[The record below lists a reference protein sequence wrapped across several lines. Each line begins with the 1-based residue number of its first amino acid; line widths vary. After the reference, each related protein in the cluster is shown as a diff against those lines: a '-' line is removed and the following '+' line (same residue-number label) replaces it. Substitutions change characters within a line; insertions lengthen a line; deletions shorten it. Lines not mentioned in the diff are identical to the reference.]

1 MAFYD
6 TIALIEKYLGNKR
19 NIHDILKSSRYFVV
33 IDFKYNKGGDDME
46 YILQTDN
53 LSKVYGAKTV
63 LDHVSI
69 HVPKKSIYG
78 LVGKNGAGKTT
89 LMRIIC
95 GLTQQSEG
103 SYTLL
108 GKSNDDAVRNNM
120 GMLIE
125 KPGIFEHMTA
135 LENLRYFSLMFGI
148 QSQDHHR
155 ILEMVGLQ
163 NAGKKKA
170 RQFSLGMKQRLGI
183 AISLLGNPDFLILDE
198 PINGLDPEGVYE
210 MRKMLETLNREH
222 GTTIMI
228 ASHILSE
235 LYKLATDYAII
246 DGGCLID
253 EFSKETLERACSS
266 GVQVT
271 VEPEYLQDAKTLI
284 ASRYPDVKCEVLSN
298 QSLRLE
304 EKINPADLNQFLVE
318 NKVRVCGLGT
328 NEEDIEKF
336 FVEKLSGGRAV

>member
-1 MAFYD
+1 MD
-6 TIALIEKYLGNKR
+6 
-19 NIHDILKSSRYFVV
+19 
-33 IDFKYNKGGDDME
+33 

-53 LSKVYGAKTV
+53 LSKIYGAKTV
-63 LDHVSI
+63 LNHVSI

-95 GLTQQSEG
+95 GLAQQSEG

-108 GKSNDDAVRNNM
+108 GKSNDAAVRQHM

-125 KPGIFEHMTA
+125 KPVIYEHMTA
-135 LENLRYFSLMFGI
+135 LENLRYSSLLFGLP
-148 QSQDHHR
+148 SQDYNK

-210 MRKMLETLNREH
+210 MRKMLEMLNHEH

-253 EFSKETLERACSS
+253 EFSKETLESACSS

-271 VEPEYLQDAKTLI
+271 VEPESLQNAKTLI
-284 ASRYPDVKCEVLSN
+284 ASRYPDVRCEVLSN
-298 QSLRLE
+298 QILRLY

-318 NKVRVCGLGT
+318 NKVRVCGLGA
-328 NEEDIEKF
+328 NDEDIERF
-336 FVEKLSGGRAV
+336 FVEKLSGGHAV

>member
-1 MAFYD
+1 
-6 TIALIEKYLGNKR
+6 
-19 NIHDILKSSRYFVV
+19 
-33 IDFKYNKGGDDME
+33 ME

-53 LSKVYGAKTV
+53 LSKVYGTKTV
-63 LDHVSI
+63 LNHVSI

-108 GKSNDDAVRNNM
+108 GKSNDDAARNNM
-120 GMLIE
+120 GVLIE
-125 KPGIFEHMTA
+125 KPGIYEHMTA
-135 LENLRYFSLMFGI
+135 LENLRYFSLLFGL
-148 QSQDHHR
+148 QSQDHHK

-210 MRKMLETLNREH
+210 MRKMLATLNREH

-235 LYKLATDYAII
+235 LHKLATDYAII

-253 EFSKETLERACSS
+253 EFSKETLERACRLRWNRNPCKTPKHLLPPAILTS
-266 GVQVT
+266 GV
-271 VEPEYLQDAKTLI
+271 
-284 ASRYPDVKCEVLSN
+284 KCFPIKSCACTRKSI
-298 QSLRLE
+298 QR
-304 EKINPADLNQFLVE
+304 
-318 NKVRVCGLGT
+318 T
-328 NEEDIEKF
+328 
-336 FVEKLSGGRAV
+336 

>member
-1 MAFYD
+1 
-6 TIALIEKYLGNKR
+6 
-19 NIHDILKSSRYFVV
+19 
-33 IDFKYNKGGDDME
+33 ME

-53 LSKVYGAKTV
+53 LSKVYGTKTV
-63 LDHVSI
+63 LNHVSI

-89 LMRIIC
+89 LMRIVC
-95 GLTQQSEG
+95 GLAQQSEG
-103 SYTLL
+103 NYTLF
-108 GKSNDDAVRNNM
+108 GMSNDAAARNNM

-125 KPGIFEHMTA
+125 KPGIYEHLTA

-183 AISLLGNPDFLILDE
+183 AISLLGNPEFLILDE

-210 MRKMLETLNREH
+210 MRKMLELLNREN

-271 VEPEYLQDAKTLI
+271 VEPEYLQDAQKLI
-284 ASRYPDVKCEVLSN
+284 ASRYPNVRCEVLSD
-298 QSLRLE
+298 QILHLH
-304 EKINPADLNQFLVE
+304 EKIDLADLNRFLVE
-318 NKVRVCGLGT
+318 HNVRVCGLGS
-328 NEEDIEKF
+328 NDKDIEKF
-336 FVEKLSGGRAV
+336 FVEKLSGGQAV

>member
-1 MAFYD
+1 
-6 TIALIEKYLGNKR
+6 
-19 NIHDILKSSRYFVV
+19 
-33 IDFKYNKGGDDME
+33 ME

-53 LSKVYGAKTV
+53 LSKVYGTKTV
-63 LDHVSI
+63 LNHVSI

-108 GKSNDDAVRNNM
+108 GKSNDDAARNNM
-120 GMLIE
+120 GVLIE
-125 KPGIFEHMTA
+125 KPGIYEHMTA
-135 LENLRYFSLMFGI
+135 LENLRYFSLLFGL
-148 QSQDHHR
+148 QSQDHHK

-210 MRKMLETLNREH
+210 MRKMLATLNREH

-235 LYKLATDYAII
+235 LHKLATDYAII

-253 EFSKETLERACSS
+253 EFSKETLECACSS

-271 VEPEYLQDAKTLI
+271 VEPESLQNAQTLI
-284 ASRYPDVKCEVLSN
+284 ASRYPDVRCEVLSN
-298 QSLRLE
+298 QSLRLH

-318 NKVRVCGLGT
+318 HNVRVCGLGS

-336 FVEKLSGGRAV
+336 FVEKLSGGHAV

>member
-1 MAFYD
+1 MDY
-6 TIALIEKYLGNKR
+6 
-19 NIHDILKSSRYFVV
+19 ILK
-33 IDFKYNKGGDDME
+33 
-46 YILQTDN
+46 TDN
-53 LSKVYGAKTV
+53 LSKIYGAKTV
-63 LDHVSI
+63 LNHVSI

-95 GLTQQSEG
+95 GLAQQNEG

-108 GKSNDDAVRNNM
+108 GKSNDAAVRQHM

-125 KPGIFEHMTA
+125 KPGIYEHMTA
-135 LENLRYFSLMFGI
+135 LQNLRYFSLLFGI
-148 QSQDHHR
+148 QSQDYNR

-210 MRKMLETLNREH
+210 MRKMLETLNREQ

-253 EFSKETLERACSS
+253 EFSKETLESACSS

-271 VEPEYLQDAKTLI
+271 VEPESLQNAKTLI
-284 ASRYPDVKCEVLSN
+284 ASRYPDVRCEVLSN
-298 QSLRLE
+298 QILRLY

-318 NKVRVCGLGT
+318 NKVRVCGLGA
-328 NEEDIEKF
+328 NDEDIERF
-336 FVEKLSGGRAV
+336 FVEKLSGGHAV

>member
-1 MAFYD
+1 
-6 TIALIEKYLGNKR
+6 
-19 NIHDILKSSRYFVV
+19 
-33 IDFKYNKGGDDME
+33 ME
-46 YILQTDN
+46 YILQTEN

-63 LDHVSI
+63 LNHVSI

-108 GKSNDDAVRNNM
+108 GKTNDDSVRHNM

-125 KPGIFEHMTA
+125 KPGIYEHMTA
-135 LENLRYFSLMFGI
+135 LENLCYFSLLFGL
-148 QSQDHHR
+148 QAQDYHK

-210 MRKMLETLNREH
+210 MRKMLETLNREY

-253 EFSKETLERACSS
+253 EFSKETLESACSS
-266 GVQVT
+266 GVQVM
-271 VEPEYLQDAKTLI
+271 VEPEYLQKAKTLI
-284 ASRYPDVKCEVLSN
+284 AARYPDVRCEVISN
-298 QSLRLE
+298 HGLRLY
-304 EKINPADLNQFLVE
+304 EKLNPADLNQYLVE
-318 NKVRVCGLGT
+318 NKVRVCGLGA
-328 NEEDIEKF
+328 NDEDIERF
-336 FVEKLSGGRAV
+336 FVEKLSGGQAV

>member
-1 MAFYD
+1 
-6 TIALIEKYLGNKR
+6 
-19 NIHDILKSSRYFVV
+19 
-33 IDFKYNKGGDDME
+33 ME
-46 YILQTDN
+46 YILQTDG

-63 LDHVSI
+63 LNHVSI

-95 GLTQQSEG
+95 GLTQQSDG

-108 GKSNDDAVRNNM
+108 GKTNDPAVRKNL

-125 KPGIFEHMTA
+125 KPGIYEHMTA
-135 LENLRYFSLMFGI
+135 LENLRYFSLLFGI
-148 QSQDHHR
+148 QGQNHQK

-170 RQFSLGMKQRLGI
+170 SQFSLGMKQRLGI

-210 MRKMLETLNREH
+210 MRKMLAALNKEY

-253 EFSKETLERACSS
+253 EFSKETLEKACSS

-271 VEPEYLQDAKTLI
+271 VEQGYLDGAKTLI
-284 ASRYPDVKCEVLSN
+284 ASRYPDVRCEAISD
-298 QSLRLE
+298 QSLQLY

-318 NKVRVCGLGT
+318 NKVRVCGLGA
-328 NEEDIEKF
+328 NDEDIERF
-336 FVEKLSGGRAV
+336 FVEKLSGGKAV

>member
-1 MAFYD
+1 MD
-6 TIALIEKYLGNKR
+6 
-19 NIHDILKSSRYFVV
+19 
-33 IDFKYNKGGDDME
+33 

-53 LSKVYGAKTV
+53 LSKIYGAKTV
-63 LDHVSI
+63 LNHVSI

-78 LVGKNGAGKTT
+78 LVEKNGAGKTT

-95 GLTQQSEG
+95 GLAQQSEG

-108 GKSNDDAVRNNM
+108 GKSNDAAVRQHM

-125 KPGIFEHMTA
+125 KPGIYEHMTA
-135 LENLRYFSLMFGI
+135 LENLRYSSLLFGLP
-148 QSQDHHR
+148 SQDYNK

-210 MRKMLETLNREH
+210 MRKMLEMLNHEH

-253 EFSKETLERACSS
+253 EFSKETLESACSS

-271 VEPEYLQDAKTLI
+271 VEPESLQNAKTLI
-284 ASRYPDVKCEVLSN
+284 ASRYPDVRCEVLSN
-298 QSLRLE
+298 QILRLY

-318 NKVRVCGLGT
+318 NKVRVCGLGA
-328 NEEDIEKF
+328 NDEDIERF
-336 FVEKLSGGRAV
+336 FVEKLSGGHAV

>member
-1 MAFYD
+1 
-6 TIALIEKYLGNKR
+6 
-19 NIHDILKSSRYFVV
+19 
-33 IDFKYNKGGDDME
+33 ME
-46 YILQTDN
+46 YILQTEN

-63 LDHVSI
+63 LNHVSI
-69 HVPKKSIYG
+69 HVPKGSIYG

-108 GKSNDDAVRNNM
+108 GKTDDETVRRNM

-125 KPGIFEHMTA
+125 KPGIYEHMTA
-135 LENLRYFSLMFGI
+135 LENLRYFSLLFGI
-148 QSQDHHR
+148 GDREHQR

-170 RQFSLGMKQRLGI
+170 SQFSLGMKQRLGI
-183 AISLLGNPDFLILDE
+183 AIALLGNPDFLILDE

-210 MRKMLETLNREH
+210 MRKMLEMLNREH

-235 LYKLATDYAII
+235 LHKLATDYAII

-253 EFSKETLERACSS
+253 EFSKDTLESACSS
-266 GVQVT
+266 VQIM
-271 VEPEYLQDAKTLI
+271 VEPEYLQDAKMLI
-284 ASRYPDVKCEVLSN
+284 ASRYPDVRYEILSN
-298 QSLRLE
+298 QKLRLY
-304 EKINPADLNQFLVE
+304 EKIDPVDLNQFLVE
-318 NKVRVCGLGT
+318 HKVRVCGLGA
-328 NEEDIEKF
+328 NDEDVERF
-336 FVEKLSGGRAV
+336 FVEKLSGGKAV

>member
-1 MAFYD
+1 
-6 TIALIEKYLGNKR
+6 
-19 NIHDILKSSRYFVV
+19 
-33 IDFKYNKGGDDME
+33 ME

-53 LSKVYGAKTV
+53 LSKVYGTKTV
-63 LDHVSI
+63 LNHVSI

-108 GKSNDDAVRNNM
+108 GKSNDDAARNNM
-120 GMLIE
+120 GVLIE
-125 KPGIFEHMTA
+125 KPGIYEHMTA
-135 LENLRYFSLMFGI
+135 LENLRYFSLLFGL
-148 QSQDHHR
+148 QSQDHHK

-210 MRKMLETLNREH
+210 MRKMLATLNREH

-235 LYKLATDYAII
+235 LHKLATDYAII

-271 VEPEYLQDAKTLI
+271 VELESLQNAQTLI
-284 ASRYPDVKCEVLSN
+284 ASRYPDVRCEVLSN
-298 QSLRLE
+298 QILRLH

-318 NKVRVCGLGT
+318 QNVRVCGLGS

-336 FVEKLSGGRAV
+336 FVEKLSGGHAV

>member
-1 MAFYD
+1 
-6 TIALIEKYLGNKR
+6 
-19 NIHDILKSSRYFVV
+19 
-33 IDFKYNKGGDDME
+33 ME

-63 LDHVSI
+63 LDRVSI
-69 HVPKKSIYG
+69 HVPQKSIYG

-95 GLTQQSEG
+95 GLTQQSQG

-108 GKSNDDAVRNNM
+108 GKTNDDTVRSNM
-120 GMLIE
+120 EMLIE
-125 KPGIFEHMTA
+125 KPGIHEHMTT
-135 LENLRYFSLMFGI
+135 LENLRYFSLLFGI
-148 QSQDHHR
+148 HQQDHQK

-170 RQFSLGMKQRLGI
+170 GQFSLGMKQRLGI

-210 MRKMLETLNREH
+210 IRKMLETLNREH

-235 LYKLATDYAII
+235 LHKLATDYAII
-246 DGGCLID
+246 DGGHLID
-253 EFSKETLERACSS
+253 EFSKDTLENACSS
-266 GVQVT
+266 GIQVT
-271 VEPEYLQDAKTLI
+271 VEPAYLQNAKTLI
-284 ASRYPDVKCEVLSN
+284 ASRYPNVRCEVLSDH
-298 QSLRLE
+298 SLRLH

-318 NKVRVCGLGT
+318 NKVRVSGLRA
-328 NEEDIEKF
+328 NDEDIERF
-336 FVEKLSGGRAV
+336 FAEKLSGGKAV

>member
-1 MAFYD
+1 
-6 TIALIEKYLGNKR
+6 
-19 NIHDILKSSRYFVV
+19 
-33 IDFKYNKGGDDME
+33 ME
-46 YILQTDN
+46 YILQTEN

-63 LDHVSI
+63 LNHVSI
-69 HVPKKSIYG
+69 HVPKGSIYG

-108 GKSNDDAVRNNM
+108 GKTDDKTVRRNM

-125 KPGIFEHMTA
+125 KPGIYEHMTA
-135 LENLRYFSLMFGI
+135 LENLRYFSLLFGI
-148 QSQDHHR
+148 GDREHQR

-170 RQFSLGMKQRLGI
+170 SQFSLGMKQRLGI
-183 AISLLGNPDFLILDE
+183 AIALLGNPDFLILDE

-210 MRKMLETLNREH
+210 MRKMLEMLNREH

-235 LYKLATDYAII
+235 LHKLATDYAII

-253 EFSKETLERACSS
+253 EFSKDTLESACSS
-266 GVQVT
+266 VQIM
-271 VEPEYLQDAKTLI
+271 VEPEYLQDAKMLI
-284 ASRYPDVKCEVLSN
+284 ASRYPDVRCEILSN
-298 QSLRLE
+298 QKLRLY
-304 EKINPADLNQFLVE
+304 EKIDPADLNQFLVE
-318 NKVRVCGLGT
+318 HKVRVCGLGA
-328 NEEDIEKF
+328 NDEDVERF
-336 FVEKLSGGRAV
+336 FVEKLSGGKAV

>member
-1 MAFYD
+1 
-6 TIALIEKYLGNKR
+6 
-19 NIHDILKSSRYFVV
+19 
-33 IDFKYNKGGDDME
+33 ME

-53 LSKVYGAKTV
+53 LSKVYGTKTV
-63 LDHVSI
+63 LNHVSI

-108 GKSNDDAVRNNM
+108 GKSNDDAARNNM
-120 GMLIE
+120 GVLIE
-125 KPGIFEHMTA
+125 KPGIYEHMTA
-135 LENLRYFSLMFGI
+135 LENLRYFSLLFGL
-148 QSQDHHR
+148 QSQDHHK

-210 MRKMLETLNREH
+210 MRKMLATLNREH

-235 LYKLATDYAII
+235 LHKLATDYAII

-271 VEPEYLQDAKTLI
+271 VEPESLQNAQTLI
-284 ASRYPDVKCEVLSN
+284 ASRYPDVRCEVLSN
-298 QSLRLE
+298 QSLRLH

-318 NKVRVCGLGT
+318 QNVRVCGLGS

-336 FVEKLSGGRAV
+336 FIEKLSGGHAV

>member
-1 MAFYD
+1 MD
-6 TIALIEKYLGNKR
+6 
-19 NIHDILKSSRYFVV
+19 
-33 IDFKYNKGGDDME
+33 

-53 LSKVYGAKTV
+53 LSKIYGAKTV
-63 LDHVSI
+63 LNHVSI

-95 GLTQQSEG
+95 GLAQQSEG

-108 GKSNDDAVRNNM
+108 GKSNDAAVRQHM

-125 KPGIFEHMTA
+125 KPGIYEHMTA
-135 LENLRYFSLMFGI
+135 LENLRYSSLLFGFP
-148 QSQDHHR
+148 SQDYNK

-210 MRKMLETLNREH
+210 MRKMLEMLNHEH

-253 EFSKETLERACSS
+253 EFSKETLESACSS

-271 VEPEYLQDAKTLI
+271 VEPESLQNAKTLI
-284 ASRYPDVKCEVLSN
+284 ASRYPDVRCEVLSN
-298 QSLRLE
+298 QILRLY

-318 NKVRVCGLGT
+318 NKVRVCGLGA
-328 NEEDIEKF
+328 NDEDIERF
-336 FVEKLSGGRAV
+336 FVEKLSGGHAV

>member
-1 MAFYD
+1 
-6 TIALIEKYLGNKR
+6 
-19 NIHDILKSSRYFVV
+19 
-33 IDFKYNKGGDDME
+33 ME
-46 YILQTDN
+46 YILQTNN

-63 LDHVSI
+63 LDRVSI

-89 LMRIIC
+89 LMRIVC

-103 SYTLL
+103 SCTLL
-108 GKSNDDAVRNNM
+108 GKTNEAAVRKNL

-125 KPGIFEHMTA
+125 KPGIYEHMTA
-135 LENLRYFSLMFGI
+135 LENLRYFSLLFGL
-148 QSQDHHR
+148 QSQDHHKL
-155 ILEMVGLQ
+155 LEMVGSQ

-170 RQFSLGMKQRLGI
+170 SQFSLGMKQRLGI

-210 MRKMLETLNREH
+210 IRKMLETLNRQY

-235 LYKLATDYAII
+235 LHKLATDYAII
-246 DGGCLID
+246 DGGRLID
-253 EFSKETLERACSS
+253 EFSKETLEKACSS

-271 VEPEYLQDAKTLI
+271 VEPGHLEGAKTLI
-284 ASRYPDVKCEVLSN
+284 ASRYPDVRYEVLSD
-298 QSLRLE
+298 QSLRLY
-304 EKINPADLNQFLVE
+304 EKIDPADLNQFLVE
-318 NKVRVCGLGT
+318 NKVRVCGLGA
-328 NEEDIEKF
+328 NDEDIERF
-336 FVEKLSGGRAV
+336 FVEKLSGGQAV

>member
-1 MAFYD
+1 
-6 TIALIEKYLGNKR
+6 
-19 NIHDILKSSRYFVV
+19 
-33 IDFKYNKGGDDME
+33 ME

-53 LSKVYGAKTV
+53 LSKVYGTKTV
-63 LDHVSI
+63 LNHVSI

-108 GKSNDDAVRNNM
+108 GKSDDAAVRNNM

-125 KPGIFEHMTA
+125 KPGIYEHMTA
-135 LENLRYFSLMFGI
+135 LENLRYFSMLFGL
-148 QSQDHHR
+148 QSQDHHK

-210 MRKMLETLNREH
+210 MRKMLETLNREN

-271 VEPEYLQDAKTLI
+271 VEPEYLQGAKTLI
-284 ASRYPDVKCEVLSN
+284 ASRYPNVRCEVLSN
-298 QSLRLE
+298 QSLRLD
-304 EKINPADLNQFLVE
+304 EKVNPADLNQFLVE
-318 NKVRVCGLGT
+318 NNVRVCGLST
-328 NEEDIEKF
+328 NGEDIEKF
-336 FVEKLSGGRAV
+336 FVEKLSGGQAV

>member
-1 MAFYD
+1 
-6 TIALIEKYLGNKR
+6 
-19 NIHDILKSSRYFVV
+19 
-33 IDFKYNKGGDDME
+33 ME

-53 LSKVYGAKTV
+53 LSKVYGTKTV

-69 HVPKKSIYG
+69 HVPKQSIYG

-108 GKSNDDAVRNNM
+108 SKSDDAAVRKNM

-125 KPGIFEHMTA
+125 KPGIYEHMTA
-135 LENLRYFSLMFGI
+135 LENLRYFSMLFGI
-148 QSQDHHR
+148 QSQDHHK

-210 MRKMLETLNREH
+210 MRKMLETLNREN

-271 VEPEYLQDAKTLI
+271 VEPEYLQGAKTLI
-284 ASRYPDVKCEVLSN
+284 ASRYPDIRCEVLSN
-298 QSLRLE
+298 QSWGLE
-304 EKINPADLNQFLVE
+304 EKINPADLNQFLVK
-318 NKVRVCGLGT
+318 NNVRVCGLSR
-328 NEEDIEKF
+328 NSEDIEKF
-336 FVEKLSGGRAV
+336 FVEKLSGG